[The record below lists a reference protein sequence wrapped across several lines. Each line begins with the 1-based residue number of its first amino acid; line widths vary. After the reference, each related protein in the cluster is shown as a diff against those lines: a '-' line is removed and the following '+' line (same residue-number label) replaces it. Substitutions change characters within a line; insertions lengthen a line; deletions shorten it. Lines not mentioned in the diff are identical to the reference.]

1 MKKLLNLL
9 LVLTTVITVK
19 ANDGMTKEI
28 PSPNVKINLHLNK
41 TVSKNSFNTGSSSGY
56 HSVGPGLMVAGAAF
70 IIGGIL
76 TQNDYTVNQDGS
88 TSDKP
93 FFQQGPKMMAIVG
106 GAGTFILGVGF
117 TIGR

>member
-1 MKKLLNLL
+1 MKKLLSLL
-9 LVLTTVITVK
+9 PILIMVISVR
-19 ANDGMTKEI
+19 ANNGITEEI

-41 TVSKNSFNTGSSSGY
+41 TISKNSFNTGSKGGY
-56 HSVGPGLMVAGAAF
+56 HSVGPGLMIAGAAF
-70 IIGGIL
+70 IIGGVL